1 MHVGV
6 ELAEAKGLG
15 GRRASLATLTRESK
29 RGGRSFD
36 SDRQIQTALRIRGVV
51 SMFSRNRLESSAKSR
66 SVLRLSCSK
75 SN

>member
-15 GRRASLATLTRESK
+15 GRRASLTTLTRESK